1 MVSNGLSVNQMAKN
15 SARTYSRYNR
25 AALQLLA
32 ALIRS
37 ERLKQKLSAQ
47 EVADRVGIS
56 RSLLQRIE
64 KADPACAIGSVFEVA
79 AVLSIPLF
87 EQDPQALDKALAAT
101 QQTLALLPKSAHK
114 PRREVDDDF

>member
-1 MVSNGLSVNQMAKN
+1 MAKT

-47 EVADRVGIS
+47 EVADRAGIS

-64 KADPACAIGSVFEVA
+64 KADPVCSIGSVFEVA
-79 AVLSIPLF
+79 TILSIPLF
-87 EQDPQALDKALAAT
+87 EQDLKALDRALTTA
-101 QQTLALLPKSAHK
+101 QQTQALLPKSAHK
-114 PRREVDDDF
+114 PRKEVDDDF

>member
-1 MVSNGLSVNQMAKN
+1 MSNGLSVNQMSKN

-87 EQDPQALDKALAAT
+87 EQDPQALDKALEAT